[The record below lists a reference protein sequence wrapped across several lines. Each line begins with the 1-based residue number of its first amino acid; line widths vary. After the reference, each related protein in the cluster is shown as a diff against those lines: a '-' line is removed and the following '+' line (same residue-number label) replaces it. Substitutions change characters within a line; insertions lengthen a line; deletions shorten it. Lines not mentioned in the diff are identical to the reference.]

1 MRLLTGPPGS
11 GKTSAVLD
19 AFREAVRAGRTDI
32 RLLVP
37 TATMADHLEH
47 RLAREGL
54 VFRRRLIQ
62 TLSGFIR
69 DFVPELREASE
80 PILYLIVEASARR
93 VRRPEFEPV
102 AHMPGFCASLAR
114 AIAEFSSA
122 GCDSRRLAASLP
134 DAPLAAAFLEIYRE
148 TERELERRGLVLR
161 AARLLAAAERI
172 EREGARGVREIWLDG
187 FHALPDPELRLI
199 EALAKH
205 AEITLTLEDDGA
217 APAGLPPAEVK
228 ALSPHRR
235 HPAIAIVRAAS
246 IERECE
252 EIARRI
258 LEQAAAGRPFRE
270 MGVIVR
276 AADAYAPLLRAT
288 LERFGIPARF
298 YFDSPLE
305 RHPAVRYLA
314 GAVEAMLGGWD
325 HAATLAVLRLAP
337 RFADF
342 NALDTLDFK
351 ARERIPA
358 AGLDALK
365 ELTSSEPIHRRL
377 DSLAALEELRSL
389 TLAPRDWA
397 ARLRSL
403 RALYRASVQES
414 ADHELALLYRSQAA
428 ALDAFD
434 EALDEAAAALE
445 DGAMPLVEFWRALRG
460 VLRIKPLR
468 LEDGRRNVV
477 HVLSAPEA
485 RQWVLPVVFVC
496 GMVEKQFP
504 KFHAQ
509 DPFFPEAA
517 RTRLNAAGIRVRTA
531 AQFEREERALF
542 DRAVSRATLL
552 TVLSYPEFDAR
563 GERNLPSLYL
573 DSFAEPHDAPRAVRP
588 QPRSAV
594 PAPAAARIAAPA
606 LLDWVRERTAKV
618 SPTAL
623 ETFLQ
628 CPFQYFGTRLLHLKT
643 APPRPE
649 DRLDFISQG
658 EVVHAV
664 LAAWWRE
671 GGDIAA
677 HFDTVF
683 ARYAQEHA
691 IPIHSYQTERLRN
704 AMLDD
709 LRAFAADPQWP
720 RNGHASR
727 TEEDFTFELAPGLA
741 IRGKIDRLDVTPAG
755 AYIIDYKYSNGQR
768 TKGRREDENLL
779 QAPLYLLAA
788 EKHFQLHPAGFFYVG
803 VKGEILYV
811 GWSEASILE
820 SSPMPADWLPRTAAR
835 TLEIA
840 GEIRGGRMEP
850 APVDGAKCK
859 WCDVRDICRYEP
871 AQAEAPAALAEEA

>member
-1 MRLLTGPPGS
+1 MRVLTGPPGS
-11 GKTSAVLD
+11 GKTAAVIDTL
-19 AFREAVRAGRTDI
+19 REAVRAGRSDI

-37 TATMADHLEH
+37 TATMADHTQH

-54 VFRRRLIQ
+54 VFRRSLIQ

-80 PILYLIVEASARR
+80 PVLYLIVEAAARR
-93 VRRPEFEPV
+93 VRRPEFEAV
-102 AHMPGFCASLAR
+102 ARMPGFCASLAR

-122 GCDSRRLAASLP
+122 GCDSRRLNACLP
-134 DAPLAAAFLEIYRE
+134 DAPLAAAFLEVYRE

-161 AARLLAAAERI
+161 AARLLAAAQRI
-172 EREGARGVREIWLDG
+172 ERDGARGVRKIWLDG

-199 EALAKH
+199 EALDRH
-205 AEITLTLEDDGA
+205 AAVTLAVEDA
-217 APAGLPPAEVK
+217 ASVGGLRPSHVEAMGP
-228 ALSPHRR
+228 RR
-235 HPAIAIVRAAS
+235 RNPAIAIVRAAS

-270 MGVIVR
+270 MGIVVR
-276 AADAYAPLLRAT
+276 AAQTYVPLLRAT

-325 HAATLAVLRLAP
+325 HTAALAVLRLAP

-342 NALDTLDFK
+342 NALDALDFK

-358 AGLDALK
+358 AGLESLK
-365 ELTSSEPIHRRL
+365 ALTSSEPIHHRVDAMAEL
-377 DSLAALEELRSL
+377 DELRPL
-389 TLAPRDWA
+389 ALAPRGWA
-397 ARLRSL
+397 ARLRTL
-403 RALYRASVQES
+403 RALFRPSVEERASH
-414 ADHELALLYRSQAA
+414 DMALLYRSQAA

-434 EALDEAAAALE
+434 EALDEAAAAL
-445 DGAMPLVEFWRALRG
+445 DADFMPLVEFWSALRG

-468 LEDGRRNVV
+468 PVDERRNAV

-485 RQWVLPVVFVC
+485 RQWVLPVMFVC

-504 KFHAQ
+504 QFHPQ
-509 DPFFPEAA
+509 DPFFPDAA
-517 RTRLNAAGIRVRTA
+517 RARLNAAGIRVRTA

-542 DRAVSRATLL
+542 DSAISRATLL

-573 DSFAEPHDAPRAVRP
+573 DSFAVPHEAARSVRP
-588 QPRSAV
+588 QPRHAT
-594 PAPAAARIAAPA
+594 PAPAAARIAAPE
-606 LLDWVRERTAKV
+606 LLDWLRERTARV

-623 ETFLQ
+623 ESFLQ
-628 CPFQYFGTRLLHLKT
+628 CPFQYFGTRLLRLKT

-649 DRLDFISQG
+649 KRLDFLLQG

-664 LAAWWRE
+664 LAKWWRE
-671 GGDIAA
+671 GGDIAELFA
-677 HFDTVF
+677 NVF
-683 ARYAQEHA
+683 AEYARKYA

-704 AMLDD
+704 GMLDD
-709 LRAFAADPQWP
+709 LRLFAADPRWP
-720 RNGHASR
+720 RDGNASQ
-727 TEEDFTFELAPGLA
+727 TEEEFSFDLAPGLA
-741 IRGKIDRLDVTPAG
+741 IQGKIDRLDVTPEG
-755 AYIIDYKYSNGQR
+755 AYVIDYKYSNAQR
-768 TKGRREDENLL
+768 TKGRREDESLL
-779 QAPLYLLAA
+779 QAPLYLMAA
-788 EKHFQLHPAGFFYVG
+788 EKHFHLHPAGFFYVG
-803 VKGEILYV
+803 VKGEILYA
-811 GWSEASILE
+811 GWSEAGVLE
-820 SSPMPADWLPRTAAR
+820 SGPIPAGWLDRTAAR

-840 GEIRGGRMEP
+840 SEIRGGRIEP
-850 APVDGAKCK
+850 APLDSAKCK
-859 WCDVRDICRYEP
+859 SCDARDVCRFET
-871 AQAEAPAALAEEA
+871 AQTAAPAALAEEA